1 MRFFV
6 ARHGETEWNVLNKV
20 CGRTEVE
27 LTEKG
32 REQAEMLA
40 DKLVDKKIEVII
52 ASPMRR
58 AYETGRIIAERCG
71 VAVETDD
78 RLIEQDYGIYEGVDR
93 KDEGFLGNKRNFAFR
108 YPGGESMMQVAYRTY
123 GLIEELRGKY
133 KGKNVLIVCH
143 GGVCRVIN
151 TYFRDMTNEEFF
163 NYSLGNCGV
172 EEYAVSDQGTEN
184 RD

>member
-6 ARHGETEWNVLNKV
+6 TRHGETDWNVLNKV
-20 CGRTEVE
+20 CGRTEAE
-27 LTEKG
+27 LTDNG
-32 REQAEMLA
+32 RRQAELLG
-40 DKLVDKKIEVII
+40 DKLKDRCIDII
-52 ASPMRR
+52 ISSPMKR
-58 AYETGRIIAERCG
+58 AYETSRIIGEKCG
-71 VAVETDD
+71 ISDVETDE

-123 GLIEELRGKY
+123 GLLDELRERY

-163 NYSLGNCGV
+163 RYSLANCGV
-172 EEYAVSDQGTEN
+172 EEYEV
-184 RD
+184 

>member
-6 ARHGETEWNVLNKV
+6 TRHGETDWNVLNKV

-27 LTEKG
+27 LTANG
-32 REQAEMLA
+32 RRQAAELADVLA
-40 DKLVDKKIEVII
+40 DKGIDVIVS
-52 ASPMRR
+52 SPMRR
-58 AYETGRIIAERCG
+58 AIETSRIIADRCG
-71 VAVETDD
+71 VSIEIDD

-123 GLIEELRGKY
+123 GLLEELKERYCGR
-133 KGKNVLIVCH
+133 NVLIVCH

-163 NYSLGNCGV
+163 RYSLENCGV
-172 EEYAVSDQGTEN
+172 EEYEV
-184 RD
+184 

>member
-6 ARHGETEWNVLNKV
+6 TRHGETDWNVLNKV

-27 LTEKG
+27 LTDNG
-32 REQAEMLA
+32 RRQAAELA
-40 DKLVDKKIEVII
+40 DRLVDKNIDVII
-52 ASPMRR
+52 SSPMKR
-58 AYETGRIIAERCG
+58 AYETGRIIAEKCG
-71 VAVETDD
+71 IKNIETDD

-123 GLIEELRGKY
+123 GLIDELRERY
-133 KGKNVLIVCH
+133 CGKNVLIVCH
-143 GGVCRVIN
+143 GGVCRVVN

-163 NYSLGNCGV
+163 NYSLENCGV
-172 EEYAVSDQGTEN
+172 EEYEVGD
-184 RD
+184 

>member
-6 ARHGETEWNVLNKV
+6 TRHGETEWNVLNKV

-27 LTEKG
+27 LTDKG
-32 REQAEMLA
+32 RRQAAELA
-40 DKLVDKKIEVII
+40 DRLVDKKIDVII
-52 ASPMRR
+52 VSPMKR
-58 AYETGRIIAERCG
+58 AVETGRIIAERCG
-71 VAVETDD
+71 VNDFEVDD

-123 GLIEELRGKY
+123 GLIEALRGRF

-151 TYFRDMTNEEFF
+151 TYFRDMSNEEFF
-163 NYSLGNCGV
+163 FYSLENCGL
-172 EEYAVSDQGTEN
+172 EEYEVGD
-184 RD
+184 

>member
-6 ARHGETEWNVLNKV
+6 TRHGETQWNALNKV

-32 REQAEMLA
+32 RMQAAVLGCTLK
-40 DKLVDKKIEVII
+40 DKGIDII
-52 ASPMRR
+52 VASPMKR
-58 AYETGRIIAERCG
+58 AVETGRIIAEQCG
-71 VAVETDD
+71 AAVEIDD

-93 KDEGFLGNKRNFAFR
+93 KDEGFLGNKRNFAYR

-123 GLIEELRGKY
+123 GLLDELKARY
-133 KGKNVLIVCH
+133 NGKNVLIVCH

-163 NYSLGNCGV
+163 QYSLENCGL
-172 EEYAVSDQGTEN
+172 EEYKI
-184 RD
+184 

>member
-1 MRFFV
+1 MRFYV
-6 ARHGETEWNVLNKV
+6 ARHGETEWNALNKV

-27 LTEKG
+27 LTKKG
-32 REQAEMLA
+32 REQAETLGERLK
-40 DKLVDKKIEVII
+40 DKGIEVII
-52 ASPMRR
+52 ASPMKR
-58 AYETGRIIAERCG
+58 AYETGRIIAEKCR
-71 VAVETDD
+71 VSSVEVDD

-123 GLIEELRGKY
+123 GLIDELRERYG
-133 KGKNVLIVCH
+133 GRNVLIVCH

-151 TYFRDMTNEEFF
+151 TYFRDVTNEDFF

-172 EEYAVSDQGTEN
+172 EEYAVND
-184 RD
+184 

>member
-1 MRFFV
+1 MRFYV

-32 REQAEMLA
+32 IEQAEELA
-40 DKLVDKKIEVII
+40 HKLKYKNIYVII
-52 ASPMRR
+52 SSPMKR
-58 AYETGRIIAERCG
+58 AVRTSGIIAEKLG
-71 VAVETDD
+71 ADVVTDD

-93 KDEGFLGNKRNFAFR
+93 RDEGFLGNKRNFAYR

-123 GLIEELRGKY
+123 GLLEELKLRY
-133 KGKNVLIVCH
+133 SGKNVLIVCH

-163 NYSLGNCGV
+163 RYSLDNCGV
-172 EEYAVSDQGTEN
+172 EEYEV
-184 RD
+184 

>member
-6 ARHGETEWNVLNKV
+6 TRHGETDWNVLNKV

-32 REQAEMLA
+32 RMQAAELADRLA
-40 DKLVDKKIEVII
+40 DKEIDVII
-52 ASPMRR
+52 SSPMKR
-58 AYETGRIIAERCG
+58 AWETSRIIAERCK
-71 VAVETDD
+71 VQIVIDD

-93 KDEGFLGNKRNFAFR
+93 KNEGFLGNKRNFAFR

-123 GLIEELRGKY
+123 GLLDELRVRFEGR
-133 KGKNVLIVCH
+133 NVLIVCH

-163 NYSLGNCGV
+163 MYSMGNCRV
-172 EEYAVSDQGTEN
+172 EEYIVSD
-184 RD
+184 

>member
-6 ARHGETEWNVLNKV
+6 TRHGETEWNVLNKV

-32 REQAEMLA
+32 RRQAAVLA
-40 DKLVDKKIEVII
+40 DRLIDKKIDVIVV
-52 ASPMRR
+52 SPMKR
-58 AYETGRIIAERCG
+58 AVETGRIIADRCG
-71 VAVETDD
+71 VNDFEVDD

-123 GLIEELRGKY
+123 GLIDELRERYSGR
-133 KGKNVLIVCH
+133 NVLIVCH

-151 TYFRDMTNEEFF
+151 TYFRDMSNEEFF
-163 NYSLGNCGV
+163 YYSLENCGL
-172 EEYAVSDQGTEN
+172 EEYEVGD
-184 RD
+184 

>member
-6 ARHGETEWNVLNKV
+6 TRHGETDWNVLNKV

-27 LTEKG
+27 LTENG
-32 REQAEMLA
+32 RKQAAELADRLA
-40 DKLVDKKIEVII
+40 DKRIDVIVS
-52 ASPMRR
+52 SPMKR
-58 AYETGRIIAERCG
+58 AFETGRIIAERCG
-71 VAVETDD
+71 VDSVETDA

-123 GLIEELRGKY
+123 GLLEELKVRYSGR
-133 KGKNVLIVCH
+133 NVLIVCH

-163 NYSLGNCGV
+163 RYSLENCGV
-172 EEYAVSDQGTEN
+172 EEYEVQA
-184 RD
+184 

>member
-6 ARHGETEWNVLNKV
+6 TRHGETEWNVLNKV

-32 REQAEMLA
+32 RRQAAELA
-40 DKLVDKKIEVII
+40 DRLIDKKIDVII
-52 ASPMRR
+52 VSPMKR
-58 AYETGRIIAERCG
+58 AVETGRIIAERCG
-71 VAVETDD
+71 VNDFEVDD

-123 GLIEELRGKY
+123 GMIEELRGRFV
-133 KGKNVLIVCH
+133 GRNVLIVCH

-151 TYFRDMTNEEFF
+151 TYFRDMSNEEFF
-163 NYSLGNCGV
+163 YYSLENCGL
-172 EEYAVSDQGTEN
+172 EEYEV
-184 RD
+184 

>member
-6 ARHGETEWNVLNKV
+6 TRHGETDWNVLDKV

-27 LTEKG
+27 LTDNG
-32 REQAEMLA
+32 RKQAAELA
-40 DKLVDKKIEVII
+40 DRLINKKIDVII

-58 AYETGRIIAERCG
+58 AVETGRIIADRCG
-71 VAVETDD
+71 VSSVEIDD

-123 GLIEELRGKY
+123 GLIDELRERY
-133 KGKNVLIVCH
+133 DGKNVLIVCH

-163 NYSLGNCGV
+163 QYSLDNCGL
-172 EEYAVSDQGTEN
+172 EEYEVL
-184 RD
+184 